1 MGPALTVTQDLKL
14 KTTRPL
20 PGDLAE
26 LALLDID
33 DVCNAV
39 CMSRSWWHDEV
50 RAGRAPAPLHFG
62 PRCSRWTAAVIR
74 QYLIQRAAQPQAE
87 AAELVKARATK
98 ASAAAQAKRM
108 ATRAAAIA
116 EGASA

>member
-1 MGPALTVTQDLKL
+1 
-14 KTTRPL
+14 
-20 PGDLAE
+20 
-26 LALLDID
+26 
-33 DVCNAV
+33 
-39 CMSRSWWHDEV
+39 MSRSWWHDEV

-98 ASAAAQAKRM
+98 ASAAAQAKRK
-108 ATRAAAIA
+108 ATRAAAIV
-116 EGASA
+116 EGVSA

>member
-1 MGPALTVTQDLKL
+1 MTNLQELKP

-98 ASAAAQAKRM
+98 ASAAAQAKRK
-108 ATRAAAIA
+108 ATRAAAIV
-116 EGASA
+116 EGVSE